1 MPTETLPAED
11 MEAAQHDDR
20 PTKLPDFEYYEH
32 GYPEGHPRHPDSKK
46 RKTRKDAGLKRP
58 EKPKPAPAGVLTAEQ
73 VEKLAG
79 MVEAIIR
86 IQIDQQ
92 SLSIKADAVKT
103 EYYAYL
109 LELQGK

>member
-11 MEAAQHDDR
+11 TEAAQ
-20 PTKLPDFEYYEH
+20 
-32 GYPEGHPRHPDSKK
+32 K
-46 RKTRKDAGLKRP
+46 RLNGILSGAVSGKDLEREQQQHVRAPRKDKGTKRP